1 MARVA
6 QYTENV
12 SFLASLDMKAAIEEI
27 ADTYQVS
34 AGAVWRRAV
43 EVGIERTRQEYAG
56 ITLARSEPEV
66 VAEMLA
72 TPTGTVSFSG

>member
-12 SFLASLDMKAAIEEI
+12 SFLASPDMKDAIEAI
-27 ADTYQVS
+27 ADTHQVS

-43 EVGIERTRQEYAG
+43 EVGMEQTRLEYAG
-56 ITLARSEPEV
+56 TRTGEAVSV
-66 VAEMLA
+66 GS
-72 TPTGTVSFSG
+72 TGTVSFSG

>member
-1 MARVA
+1 MGVARVA

-12 SFLASLDMKAAIEEI
+12 SFLASLDMKVAIEEI

-43 EVGIERTRQEYAG
+43 EVGIDATRQEYAAMRRG
-56 ITLARSEPEV
+56 EAVSVGT
-66 VAEMLA
+66 
-72 TPTGTVSFSG
+72 TGTVSFSG